1 MEDHPLVKSFTE
13 FLETHKQPAGLL
25 IIPAGNE
32 LRLVGS
38 GVDDH
43 DIYMISK
50 SLSRYM
56 EILTQPMPEGK
67 PN

>member
-1 MEDHPLVKSFTE
+1 MEDHPLVKSLTE

-38 GVDDH
+38 GVDTH